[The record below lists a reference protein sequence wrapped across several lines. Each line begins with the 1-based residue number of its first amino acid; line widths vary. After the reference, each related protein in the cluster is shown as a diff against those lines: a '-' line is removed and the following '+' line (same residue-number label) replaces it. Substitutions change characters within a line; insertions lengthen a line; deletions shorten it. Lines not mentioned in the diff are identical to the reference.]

1 MSELQQ
7 PGGISIEQSTH
18 SAMAN
23 RSLIRF
29 WATPNMHNLPRLC
42 FGMKYD
48 KGITSN
54 DLVGARLHVLL
65 FLNGNTEQMLIISM
79 FMKGEVAAPSM
90 FLLFNC
96 GGGLSTSTY
105 PPARG

>member
-1 MSELQQ
+1 
-7 PGGISIEQSTH
+7 
-18 SAMAN
+18 
-23 RSLIRF
+23 
-29 WATPNMHNLPRLC
+29 MHNLPRLC

-48 KGITSN
+48 KGIISN

-65 FLNGNTEQMLIISM
+65 FLNGNTEQMLITSM
-79 FMKGEVAAPSM
+79 FIKGDVAAPSM